1 MKTRFQTLEI
11 FLVVFYYVSIR
22 LSSSSPALISTS
34 YYNKIHQPPAPSP
47 SRRPESIRAS
57 LSFLPF
63 HGSHSSPSFYHQNV
77 YLPSPSTSSS
87 SSSFPSS
94 GSANY
99 YNVESNLYSDSGP
112 TTTMML
118 ASSSSQPTMTAIPAP
133 KPASQLVESSSSPMG
148 IVFGRAISSYDGNY
162 YIPVFYPISWINNA
176 IEANKEQMKAQKH
189 FEKEVLLADDDD
201 LISRNFTK
209 SYLLND
215 KNNLIQP
222 RSSIVSK
229 EPKIV
234 TSIEIFDLPGANRY
248 LGLSSDNEKINS
260 PKMKKSTK
268 TIKTFYKKKLTLTQN
283 EFPKIVNQTKP
294 N

>member
-1 MKTRFQTLEI
+1 M
-11 FLVVFYYVSIR
+11 
-22 LSSSSPALISTS
+22 LI
-34 YYNKIHQPPAPSP
+34 
-47 SRRPESIRAS
+47 
-57 LSFLPF
+57 
-63 HGSHSSPSFYHQNV
+63 
-77 YLPSPSTSSS
+77 
-87 SSSFPSS
+87 
-94 GSANY
+94 
-99 YNVESNLYSDSGP
+99 
-112 TTTMML
+112 
-118 ASSSSQPTMTAIPAP
+118 
-133 KPASQLVESSSSPMG
+133 
-148 IVFGRAISSYDGNY
+148 
-162 YIPVFYPISWINNA
+162 A